1 MGNTAMMANAA
12 QAFMESMTPKFAVS
26 YLRVSTRGQAER
38 GGGHDE
44 GFSIPAQREANK
56 NKAKSLGAMVGKEFV
71 DRGASAKSADR
82 PQLQAMLEYVKENAE
97 RVDYVIVH
105 KVDRLARNREDDA
118 EIMKVLRECG
128 VQLVSTSES
137 IDETPSG
144 MLLHGIMSSIAEFYS
159 QNLAAEVKKGMGEKI
174 KGGGTVGRAP
184 IGYKNVRLVDDKGR
198 EERTVQID
206 EDRAPLIK
214 LAFEE
219 YASGEW
225 TVENLAEYLAA
236 CGLNTR
242 STARM
247 PSKPIPAKTLFKV
260 LANPYY
266 KGIVTYQGVEYPG
279 AHEPLVDAATWDK
292 IQIILASRVNG
303 ERSNKHPHF
312 LKGTVYCAYCGSRM
326 LVSNERSK
334 TGTIY
339 PYFVCSGR
347 HSKRHKDCKT
357 KYVLIGEVERKIEQL
372 YENIQ
377 LPHEVRVAVEEELQN
392 VIAKEKEKY
401 DAEMDGL
408 LGQKRALEHKSEKLL
423 EAHYSDAIPLE
434 LLKKEQAKITKELA
448 AINHEI
454 KQHNIT
460 FDQISQNLTD
470 SLELLDDCA
479 AFYKGASDTIKR
491 LMNQAIFEKIYISC
505 NKEVPL
511 EIEEEYRPPFN
522 SIIAPVKENLT
533 KLNRSLKLNT
543 GTALAKIATSKNR
556 ILNQIRCGLS
566 SCNEYTDIESYS
578 NPKNFRDIF
587 SSKGLLVEMTGIEP
601 VSESIFTGISP
612 SAVSDLR
619 FALLTVRKRTER
631 RTIPLVP
638 YAAGITRKVSLHV

>member
-82 PQLQAMLEYVKENAE
+82 PQLQAMLEYVRENAE

-128 VQLVSTSES
+128 V
-137 IDETPSG
+137 
-144 MLLHGIMSSIAEFYS
+144 
-159 QNLAAEVKKGMGEKI
+159 
-174 KGGGTVGRAP
+174 
-184 IGYKNVRLVDDKGR
+184 
-198 EERTVQID
+198 
-206 EDRAPLIK
+206 
-214 LAFEE
+214 
-219 YASGEW
+219 
-225 TVENLAEYLAA
+225 
-236 CGLNTR
+236 NTR

-266 KGIVTYQGVEYPG
+266 KGIVSYQGVEYPG
-279 AHEPLVDAATWDK
+279 AHEPLVDEATWDK

-326 LVSNERSK
+326 YVSNERSK

-377 LPHEVRVAVEEELQN
+377 LPHEVRVAVEEELQA

-401 DAEMDGL
+401 DVEMDGL
-408 LGQKRALEHKSEKLL
+408 LGQKRTLEHKSEKLL

-460 FDQISQNLTD
+460 FEQISQNLTD
-470 SLELLDDCA
+470 SLDLLDDCA

-505 NKEVPL
+505 NNEIPL
-511 EIEEEYRPPFN
+511 EIEEEYKPPFN
-522 SIIAPVKENLT
+522 SIIAPVKEDLT

-543 GTALAKIATSKNR
+543 GAALAKIATAKNR
-556 ILNQIRCGLS
+556 ILKQFRCGLS
-566 SCNEYTDIESYS
+566 SCNDYTDIESYS

-587 SSKGLLVEMTGIEP
+587 SSKGLLVEVRGMTGAEP
-601 VSESIFTGISP
+601 LSENP
-612 SAVSDLR
+612 STQLSTSVVC
-619 FALLTVRKRTER
+619 LL
-631 RTIPLVP
+631 
-638 YAAGITRKVSLHV
+638 